1 VDQELVLRA
10 QQGDQEAFEALIVA
24 NHARL
29 LRVAQGVLR
38 DSHVAEDATQ
48 QAFLDIWRD
57 IRRLRDPGKFE
68 GWSYR
73 LLLRVCYAEARRMP
87 KWVSDSQIPAAAEPR
102 VGDVFGVVVD
112 RDQLSRGFQHLST
125 DHRAVIVL
133 RYLMDLSPEQVAEA
147 LDIPRKTVYSRLGRA
162 MDAMRTALEAESR
175 SPEPVPVRQEPAR

>member
-1 VDQELVLRA
+1 VDEHLVRRA
-10 QQGDQEAFEALIVA
+10 QEGDQEAFEALIVA

-38 DSHVAEDATQ
+38 DPHVAEDATQ

-73 LLLRVCYAEARRMP
+73 LLLRVCYAESKRMP
-87 KWVSDSQIPAAAEPR
+87 KWVSDSHLPAAAEPHA
-102 VGDVFGVVVD
+102 GDVFGVVVD

-147 LDIPRKTVYSRLGRA
+147 LDIPRKTVYSRLGRG
-162 MDAMRTALEAESR
+162 MDALRSALESESR
-175 SPEPVPVRQEPAR
+175 SPNPAPVRQEPAR

>member
-1 VDQELVLRA
+1 MDDELVRRA
-10 QQGDQEAFEALIVA
+10 QAGDQEAFEALILA

-29 LRVAQGVLR
+29 LRIAHGVLR
-38 DSHVAEDATQ
+38 DRHAAEDATQ
-48 QAFLDIWRD
+48 QAFIDIWQD

-73 LLLRVCYAEARRMP
+73 LLLRVCYSEAKRMP
-87 KWVSDSQIPAAAEPR
+87 RWIPDTAIPPSAMPR

-112 RDQLSRGFQHLST
+112 RDQLNRGFQQLSP

-133 RYLMDLSPEQVAEA
+133 RYLMDLPVEQVAEA

-162 MDAMRTALEAESR
+162 MDALRSALEAEARPSKR
-175 SPEPVPVRQEPAR
+175 IPARQELVR

>member
-1 VDQELVLRA
+1 VDERLVRRA
-10 QQGDQEAFEALIVA
+10 QEGDQEAFRSLVLAS
-24 NHARL
+24 HARL

-38 DSHVAEDATQ
+38 DPHVAEDAVQ
-48 QAFLDIWRD
+48 QALLDIWRD
-57 IRRLRDPGKFE
+57 IRRLRDASKFE
-68 GWSYR
+68 GWSYK
-73 LLLRVCYAEARRMP
+73 LVLRVCYAEAKRMP
-87 KWVSDSQIPAAAEPR
+87 RWVPESLIPAAAEPR

-162 MDAMRTALEAESR
+162 MDALRSALEAESR
-175 SPEPVPVRQEPAR
+175 NPTAMPVRPEAAL